1 MSKILIGNNKIA
13 MRDGKVCYARSES
26 ELTDLSATKLNDI
39 IALGKYQVESET
51 PWAINWEIVDIQ
63 GDYQIAQTNKIID
76 LRCFDAKETGRSS
89 SSYQR
94 DGWNKWDVSNV
105 KQWLNSS
112 AEVWYSKQHN
122 YDMPPNTDTATYTPY
137 ETHKGFLYYFSDIE
151 KQYLQDMTITL
162 KSGTN
167 SSATYQWAGKVWL
180 PTYTQI
186 FGGQNKGV
194 DEGAQFQV
202 YANGGSKVGQLH
214 KMCAE
219 NSNYRNTTEIA
230 ENQNWRY
237 WTCSVGTSTDTAVR
251 SVETNGGVAN
261 LAAAAGFVGIRPCI
275 KLPRSGYLPMN

>member
-13 MRDGKVCYARSES
+13 MRDSKLCYARSES

-39 IALGKYQVESET
+39 ITLGKYRVESET

-63 GDYQIAQTNKIID
+63 DNYQIAQANKIID
-76 LRCFDAKETGRSS
+76 LRCFDAKETGRLSS
-89 SSYQR
+89 SAEYN
-94 DGWNKWDVSNV
+94 GYNKWDVSNV
-105 KQWLNSS
+105 KQWLNSDQES
-112 AEVWYSKQHN
+112 WYSSQHR
-122 YDMPPNTDTATYTPY
+122 YDMSPNADRATYTPY
-137 ETHKGFLYYFSDIE
+137 ESHKGFLYYFSDIE
-151 KQYLQDMTITL
+151 KQWLQDITLTL

-167 SSATYQWAGKVWL
+167 SSATYQWTGKVWL

-186 FGGQNKGV
+186 FGGQNNGV

-219 NSNYRNTTEIA
+219 NSNYRNTAEIA

-237 WTCSVGTSTDTAVR
+237 WTCSVGTSTDAAVR
-251 SVETNGGVAN
+251 SVETNDGTAN
-261 LAAAAGFVGIRPCI
+261 IAAAGGFGGIRPCI